1 MQLQLPETWSL
12 VSAEVPPGR
21 FSLWCQMPPLRKAHS
36 SFLWVSHFLAIKIS
50 KQVFVLSSSLFLLE
64 VFLAGG
70 FPGYPDRRR
79 PDSTTYH
86 LQTGIRKSLPRWAG
100 VKPFGPSKQGM
111 PRAGEGSTRN
121 QHERQAGLAGG
132 GEECGEGRPAGAGGR
147 GRSLF
152 HDWRPMWPLELVLK
166 DDRKVK
172 RTMLL
177 FTEFIN

>member
-86 LQTGIRKSLPRWAG
+86 LQTG
-100 VKPFGPSKQGM
+100 FGNPSQG
-111 PRAGEGSTRN
+111 GQE
-121 QHERQAGLAGG
+121 
-132 GEECGEGRPAGAGGR
+132 
-147 GRSLF
+147 
-152 HDWRPMWPLELVLK
+152 
-166 DDRKVK
+166 
-172 RTMLL
+172 
-177 FTEFIN
+177 

>member
-70 FPGYPDRRR
+70 FLGYPDRRR

-86 LQTGIRKSLPRWAG
+86 LQTGIRNSLPRWAG
-100 VKPFGPSKQGM
+100 AKPFGPSKQGM
-111 PRAGEGSTRN
+111 PRAGEGGTRN

-132 GEECGEGRPAGAGGR
+132 GEEGGEGKTRRGR
-147 GRSLF
+147 GQRQ
-152 HDWRPMWPLELVLK
+152 ELVS
-166 DDRKVK
+166 
-172 RTMLL
+172 
-177 FTEFIN
+177 